1 MLQNCLLKQYELAR
15 IFSTGFYDCS
25 GQNTWGKGG
34 CVFFGTLFH
43 VVRFVSSPFLLHSV
57 NVSFTGRGELR
68 KKKWGIFNTYIFDSA
83 VLASYWSM
91 GSGWELWRTNQILQG
106 KSYKCFQAPSTASWG
121 RKFTNSSLNLYCTF
135 VIKIFFLDF
144 YNFWKWCRG
153 V

>member
-68 KKKWGIFNTYIFDSA
+68 KKNEEFSTLTFLTLLCWLHIGAWGVDGSCEEQTKYCKEKAINVSKLLPPPPEAENSQTLHWTCT
-83 VLASYWSM
+83 VL
-91 GSGWELWRTNQILQG
+91 L
-106 KSYKCFQAPSTASWG
+106 
-121 RKFTNSSLNLYCTF
+121 
-135 VIKIFFLDF
+135 
-144 YNFWKWCRG
+144 
-153 V
+153 